1 MSRVQILYQLQLLDS
16 ELDQTNQELAQVQAA
31 LGESKTLKQARVAVE
46 AAEQELRQA
55 RTAQQKLELEVND
68 LADKIAQQE
77 KLLYGGGK
85 HISAKE
91 AANLQGEVASLK
103 RWYQKREELLLEA
116 MVALEEAEAKLS
128 QARTNL
134 TTIQADW
141 SVGQSGLIQKQAEL
155 ENKLAELQSRRPL
168 FTERIEAADLAA
180 YEKLRPKRG
189 GRAVA
194 VVKNGVCQGC
204 GIGASSRKVQA
215 ARAETELNYC
225 STCGRILY
233 AP

>member
-16 ELDQTNQELAQVQAA
+16 ELDQTNQELANVLAA
-31 LGESKTLKQARVAVE
+31 LGESPALKQARAAVE
-46 AAEQELRQA
+46 TAGHELRQA
-55 RTAQQKLELEVND
+55 QTVQQNLELEVGG

-77 KLLYGGGK
+77 KLLYSGK

-91 AANLQGEVASLK
+91 AANLQDELASLN
-103 RWYQKREELLLEA
+103 RWRQKREELLLEA
-116 MVALEEAEAKLS
+116 MVVTEEAEAKLT
-128 QARTNL
+128 QAQAKLAATQAEWAAG
-134 TTIQADW
+134 QAD
-141 SVGQSGLIQKQAEL
+141 LTQKQAEL
-155 ENKLAELQSRRPL
+155 DSRLAELQARRP
-168 FTERIEAADLAA
+168 FIVERIEAADLAE

-204 GIGASSRKVQA
+204 GMGASSRKIQA
-215 ARAETELNYC
+215 ARAETELSYC

>member
-16 ELDQTNQELAQVQAA
+16 ELDQTNQELAQVRAA
-31 LGESKTLKQARVAVE
+31 LGESKALKQARAAVE
-46 AAEQELRQA
+46 TAEQELRQA
-55 RTAQQKLELEVND
+55 RTAQQNLDLEVSG

-77 KLLYGGGK
+77 KLLYGGK
-85 HISAKE
+85 PISPKE

-116 MVALEEAEAKLS
+116 MVATEEADTKLN
-128 QARTNL
+128 QARANL
-134 TTIQADW
+134 ATVQADW
-141 SVGQSGLIQKQAEL
+141 SAGQSELTQKQAVL
-155 ENKLAELQSRRPL
+155 ENKLAELQNRRPL
-168 FTERIEAADLAA
+168 VTERIEATDLAD

-204 GIGASSRKVQA
+204 GVGVSSRKVQA